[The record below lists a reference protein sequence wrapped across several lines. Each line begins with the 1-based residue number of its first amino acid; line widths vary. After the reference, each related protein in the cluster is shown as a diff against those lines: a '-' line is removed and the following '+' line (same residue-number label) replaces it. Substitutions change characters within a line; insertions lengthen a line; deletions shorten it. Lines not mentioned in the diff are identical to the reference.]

1 MRSYFLCMTKTPSA
15 RRDYYIFKFLI
26 AVGILKLFL
35 TYFFLCVEHLKS
47 QFFRS
52 SVFLSF
58 YLPRSIFQESYTI
71 YQALFHF
78 LEIFILQAVREGRKA
93 EKTVLIIAHATVY
106 AISLQSLNRS
116 KFLAQCCK
124 IMRYGYVFFIFQTF

>member
-52 SVFLSF
+52 SVILSF

-93 EKTVLIIAHATVY
+93 EKNGPNYSPSYCLCHLSAIA
-106 AISLQSLNRS
+106 QP
-116 KFLAQCCK
+116 FE
-124 IMRYGYVFFIFQTF
+124 IFGTML